1 MERMVRG
8 TSAQQPSFEEIFNL
22 SLDLLCIGGLDGYF
36 KRVNP
41 AFEETFGYSSQELL
55 SRPFLDFVH
64 PEDRERSREAFE
76 QLARGDEVVL
86 FVNRNLRADGST
98 LWLEWS
104 AQPAPDEQIFY
115 GAGRDVTERKRSE
128 QQLRQAQEMV
138 VASRDD
144 LRVLAEEQAALR
156 RVAALVA
163 SEMSP
168 GEVFA
173 TVAKEVGQLLDV
185 ENTLVYRYEGQ
196 DVATVV
202 AAGGE
207 GDLGVPIGTRV
218 TLEGENVAAQ
228 VLETGRPAHLDDYAN
243 ATGSIAN
250 LARNAGIRSGAGSP
264 IVVEGRLWGALVA
277 LTRQAEPLPVET
289 ESRIG
294 EFTQLVA
301 TAISNTEAR
310 AQLRR
315 LAEEQAA
322 LRRVATLVARGALP
336 TAVFDAVAAEAHR
349 VLDADRTALLRYEPD
364 ATATQMARHG
374 ALDMQTQVGTRLSF
388 EGENII
394 SAVLRTGH
402 STWFEPQETS
412 TGSIA
417 ALTREMGVRAS
428 VGAPIVVE
436 GRLWGVL
443 GASWTREEPPPADT
457 EERLA
462 QFAELAATA
471 VANADSRAQLTAS
484 RARVLAA
491 GDDARRRVVR
501 DLHDGAQQGLVHA
514 IVTLKL
520 AQRKLRENE
529 GSDSLV
535 AEALVQAERA
545 NDELRELAHGILPS
559 VLSRG
564 GLRAGVDALVSRI
577 DLPVTVDISDERF
590 PPAIE
595 ASAYFVVAEAL
606 TNVVKHSGAELAEV
620 RASAGDGVLQVEIR
634 DDGVGGAIPD
644 GAGLVGLDDRVSA
657 IGGRLRVES
666 PPEGGTLV
674 AAGLPLP
681 V

>member
-1 MERMVRG
+1 MRG
-8 TSAQQPSFEEIFNL
+8 TSAHEPSFEEIFNL
-22 SLDLLCIGGLDGYF
+22 SLDLHCIGGLDGYF

-41 AFEETFGYSSQELL
+41 AFEETFGYSSEELL

-64 PEDRERSREAFE
+64 PDDRARSEEAFE
-76 QLARGDEVVL
+76 QLAHGEEIVL

-104 AQPAPDEQIFY
+104 ARPLPDEQTFY

-163 SEMSP
+163 SEMSL

-185 ENTLVYRYEGQ
+185 ENTVVYRYEGQ

-202 AAGGE
+202 AAGGD
-207 GDLGVPIGTRV
+207 GDIGVPIGTRV
-218 TLEGENVAAQ
+218 TLEGENVAAR
-228 VLETGRPAHLDDYAN
+228 VLETGRSAHLDDYSN

-250 LARNAGIRSGAGSP
+250 LARNVGIRSGAGSP

-277 LTRQAEPLPVET
+277 LSRQADPLPVET

-349 VLDADRTALLRYEPD
+349 VLDADRTALMRYEPD
-364 ATATQMARHG
+364 ATATLMARHG
-374 ALDMQTQVGTRLSF
+374 ALDIQTRVGTRLTF

-402 STWFEPQETS
+402 STWFEPQENS

-471 VANADSRAQLTAS
+471 LANADSRAQLTAS
-484 RARVLAA
+484 RARVLVA

-520 AQRKLRENE
+520 ALRENE
-529 GSDSLV
+529 GTSDSLV
-535 AEALVQAERA
+535 AEALTQAERA
-545 NDELRELAHGILPS
+545 MDELRELAHGILPS

-577 DLPVTVDISDERF
+577 DLPVSVDVSDERF
-590 PPAIE
+590 PPGIE

-606 TNVVKHSGAELAEV
+606 TNVVKHSGAERAEV

-634 DDGVGGAIPD
+634 DNGVGGAIPD

-657 IGGRLRVES
+657 VGGRLRVES
-666 PPEGGTLV
+666 PQDGGTLV
-674 AAGLPLP
+674 AAALPLP